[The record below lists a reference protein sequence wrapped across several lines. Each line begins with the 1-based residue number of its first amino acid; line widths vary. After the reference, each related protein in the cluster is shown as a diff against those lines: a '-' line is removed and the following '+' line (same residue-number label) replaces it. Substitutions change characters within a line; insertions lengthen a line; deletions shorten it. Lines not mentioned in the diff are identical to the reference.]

1 MLKGVVQQTVVGAGG
16 QKKKKKNTFNDPHR
30 DTAQSKSICL
40 RKKRMSSE
48 CWEHDVL
55 DVSIELLFAA
65 AGPVVAMESRL
76 NQRSHDAAHA
86 GLISAAV
93 ALAVML
99 HA

>member
-1 MLKGVVQQTVVGAGG
+1 MIRTETPLKVNPYV
-16 QKKKKKNTFNDPHR
+16 
-30 DTAQSKSICL
+30 CE
-40 RKKRMSSE
+40 KKRMSSE
-48 CWEHDVL
+48 CQEHDVL